1 MKIAP
6 RPTGLASTIKVE
18 SLFGLKYDMVLSS
31 VMCFFNVSGA
41 VWCAD
46 VHCQVAF
53 DLVSWRRDS
62 VHGWLV
68 VSTYSRVEG

>member
-18 SLFGLKYDMVLSS
+18 SLFRLKYDMVLS
-31 VMCFFNVSGA
+31 VRCFFNVSRA

-53 DLVSWRRDS
+53 DLVSWRRGS
-62 VHGWLV
+62 VM
-68 VSTYSRVEG
+68 VE

>member
-6 RPTGLASTIKVE
+6 RPTRLASTIKVE

-31 VMCFFNVSGA
+31 VRCFVNGSRA

-46 VHCQVAF
+46 VHCRVAF
-53 DLVSWRRDS
+53 DLVSWRRGS
-62 VHGWLV
+62 VMI
-68 VSTYSRVEG
+68 E